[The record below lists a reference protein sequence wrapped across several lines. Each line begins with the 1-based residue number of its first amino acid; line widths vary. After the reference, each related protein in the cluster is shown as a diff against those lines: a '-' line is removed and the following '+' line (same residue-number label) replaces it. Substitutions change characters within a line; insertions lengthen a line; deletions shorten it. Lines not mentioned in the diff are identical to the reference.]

1 MAYFNQVVL
10 GFRCVPFS
18 VHALS
23 NQNRAV
29 RCRMRKPRKLKVIFY
44 YACMIGLNENLAY
57 FPEGKARD
65 KIGDMGL
72 NKNLLNSLPN
82 ECIKQAY
89 MHGFGFKTITF

>member
-1 MAYFNQVVL
+1 
-10 GFRCVPFS
+10 
-18 VHALS
+18 
-23 NQNRAV
+23 
-29 RCRMRKPRKLKVIFY
+29 
-44 YACMIGLNENLAY
+44 MIGLNENLAY